1 MRRHPLAFGSLVLAL
16 LANACAVSSE
26 DPLVPDADTTK
37 GVKPSSGDPGADGAP
52 ADDAASGDAGDE
64 TNAADA
70 AVGPD
75 DTAPA
80 ATVDSTVP
88 AVDSGAPAVDSGT
101 AAVDSSVPHDTGAVD
116 SGKADSGAVDS
127 GSPDTGKADSGAG
140 GGDTG
145 TVIPPADAGTVD
157 VTFAIDTTAAVHP
170 ISRYVYGTNAGDVN
184 GNAKGVTLTRQGGNR
199 LTAYNWENNASN
211 AGSDYNYQNDSYIS
225 ASTVSGDPMKQATQ
239 TANAAGA
246 SILMTVPIAGWVAA
260 DTNGPCPSNPSAT
273 QIAQRFFPIVAKK
286 GSAFAYP
293 PSKTDGKVYADEFV
307 AWLESQF
314 PSAQTDPARRIFYSL
329 DNEPDLWSST
339 HSEIHPAAVTYAELT
354 QKNVDFAK
362 AIKDVAP
369 KAIVFG
375 SVNYGWQGYV
385 DLQSAPDAAGR
396 DYLNF
401 YLDTMKAAEATAG
414 KRLVDVLD
422 LHWYP
427 EATGGGVR
435 ITDTGTGAAEVDARL
450 QAPRSLW
457 DTTYA
462 ETSWVEQWGTAG
474 PIGLIPRLKAKI
486 AAHYPG
492 TQLSFSEYYY
502 GAGGDIS
509 GGLAEADV
517 LGVFGREGVFAANVW
532 PMQDAATT
540 TFLWAAF
547 AMYRNY
553 DGAGATF
560 GDTSVQLVDSDVT
573 KTSAFASTNSTG
585 GATVTVVAINKTTSA
600 LTAGITLKAS
610 SVTTADTYVLT
621 SAAAAPKKGASIAA
635 VGTNAFRYTMP
646 ARSVTTLVFKP

>member
-1 MRRHPLAFGSLVLAL
+1 MRRFSLALGSLVLS
-16 LANACAVSSE
+16 LAAGACAVSSE
-26 DPLVPDADTTK
+26 DPFVPDADTTK
-37 GVKPSSGDPGADGAP
+37 GVKPSSGKPGADGAVVDDAEATDAADDTS
-52 ADDAASGDAGDE
+52 ADDAS
-64 TNAADA
+64 AADTS
-70 AVGPD
+70 VGPD
-75 DTAPA
+75 DSGTAA
-80 ATVDSTVP
+80 A
-88 AVDSGAPAVDSGT
+88 DSGSPAVDSGT
-101 AAVDSSVPHDTGAVD
+101 PAVDSSVPHDTGTAD
-116 SGKADSGAVDS
+116 SGKADSGAVDT
-127 GSPDTGKADSGAG
+127 GTADTGKVDTGTA
-140 GGDTG
+140 DTG
-145 TVIPPADAGTVD
+145 TVVPPADAGTVD
-157 VTFAIDTTAAVHP
+157 VTFAVDTTAAVHP

-260 DTNGPCPSNPSAT
+260 DTNGPCPSSPSAT

-293 PSKTDGKVYADEFV
+293 PNKTDGKVYADEFV
-307 AWLESQF
+307 SWLESQF

-354 QKNVDFAK
+354 QKNVDFAS
-362 AIKDVAP
+362 AIKAVAP

-462 ETSWVEQWGTAG
+462 ETSWIEQYGTAG

-492 TQLSFSEYYY
+492 TQLAFSEYYY
-502 GAGGDIS
+502 GAGADIS
-509 GGLAEADV
+509 GALAEADV
-517 LGVFGREGVFAANVW
+517 LGVFGRESVFAANVW
-532 PMQDAATT
+532 PMQDASTT
-540 TFLWAAF
+540 NFLWAAF

-560 GDTSVQLVDSDVT
+560 GDTSVQLVDSDNA
-573 KTSAFASTNSTG
+573 KTSAFASTNSAG